1 MITYKVSAVS
11 YLNTIPFLYGIE
23 HFQIIKSID
32 LELDYPSLCAKNLLR
47 RNVDIALV
55 PVVSLVS
62 NNELNIVSEYCIGS
76 DGHVDTV
83 GLYSDVPIEMINEIL
98 LDYQSH
104 TSVKLLK
111 ILCKDYWN
119 IDPKF
124 ISSVQGFESR
134 ISGNT
139 AGLII
144 GDRAFSANSRYK
156 YCYDLSQ
163 VWKELTGLP
172 FVFACWM
179 SNDRISEDFL
189 VQFNHALSYGVNN
202 LDKICLDKYGD
213 YSFCSDPMIYLKNRI
228 SYRLTQEK
236 REAMRIFLSKIND
249 LDL

>member
-1 MITYKVSAVS
+1 MVKYKVSAVS

-23 HFQIIKSID
+23 HFQITKSID

-111 ILCKDYWN
+111 ILCTCILLN
-119 IDPKF
+119 IVF
-124 ISSVQGFESR
+124 Y
-134 ISGNT
+134 NT
-139 AGLII
+139 L
-144 GDRAFSANSRYK
+144 
-156 YCYDLSQ
+156 
-163 VWKELTGLP
+163 
-172 FVFACWM
+172 
-179 SNDRISEDFL
+179 
-189 VQFNHALSYGVNN
+189 
-202 LDKICLDKYGD
+202 
-213 YSFCSDPMIYLKNRI
+213 YSF
-228 SYRLTQEK
+228 
-236 REAMRIFLSKIND
+236 
-249 LDL
+249 